1 MADGDVHAIAN
12 RTSVDTSHSN
22 TSCVA
27 GVIQRRDEHL
37 RRTLKDAWSRNNF
50 QNLVEQIV
58 NIVRRSFEIWTH
70 PAILGRTID
79 DGEVQLVLCRIE
91 ITHQVEDHLID
102 FLRAAVGLVHLVD
115 HHDGLQ
121 TYLQGLLK
129 HETGLRHRALK
140 GIDKEQT
147 TIGHIEHA
155 LHLSTEIRVTRRV
168 EDIDFHTFP
177 VDTDVLTQNGYTAL
191 SLQIVGVEHF
201 TAVILSIAEEFAR
214 EHHLIDQRCLAVI
227 DMCNDCNVTNIL
239 HFTLNYRRYGKS
251 CAKVRR

>member
-1 MADGDVHAIAN
+1 M
-12 RTSVDTSHSN
+12 
-22 TSCVA
+22 
-27 GVIQRRDEHL
+27 
-37 RRTLKDAWSRNNF
+37 
-50 QNLVEQIV
+50 
-58 NIVRRSFEIWTH
+58 
-70 PAILGRTID
+70 
-79 DGEVQLVLCRIE
+79 
-91 ITHQVEDHLID
+91 
-102 FLRAAVGLVHLVD
+102 
-115 HHDGLQ
+115 
-121 TYLQGLLK
+121 K

-140 GIDKEQT
+140 GIDEEQT

-239 HFTLNYRRYGKS
+239 HFTLKLSSLWKILCKGTKIIRNITDLEHFPSR
-251 CAKVRR
+251 KVLVWKKVVTLHPHFRKIRCIRHRCVQIDDLRGGGRM